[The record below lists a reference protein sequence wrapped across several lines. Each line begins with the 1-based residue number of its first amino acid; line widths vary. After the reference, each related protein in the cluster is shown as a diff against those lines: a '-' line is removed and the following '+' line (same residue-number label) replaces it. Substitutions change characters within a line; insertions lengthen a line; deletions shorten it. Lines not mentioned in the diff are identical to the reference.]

1 MFTGSANVAAGAI
14 DMDDA
19 QAMAEAFGPPEDFD
33 EGSQEVP
40 KIIKDMQSGGKR
52 GGTKGSTSR
61 SKMTPA
67 QKAKADAKKAKEAAA
82 AKAKRDKEKA
92 DAKAKRDAERE
103 AARKAKAEAKAA
115 GPDLSGF
122 VDGKAKVTSTL
133 KNIPLELLD
142 GIDGGDPVD
151 RSFVENVRTHGRI
164 FEPIIVRATEDGRF
178 NILAGKRRSQAA
190 RALEFATIPAVV
202 ESGDLSNDFII
213 GLTENY
219 ARSNNAIE
227 EYRMV
232 KALIDQ
238 YREQHGGDTGADDR
252 KAVAAISKAT
262 GMTVSQV
269 KKARGLERLV
279 PELVTA
285 VEEGAMAS
293 WSAQHASRMPVE
305 VQRQLVDT
313 LNREGKV
320 TVDDINVARRHRQ
333 HEAVKGI
340 VDGATE
346 TGQDMFN
353 TPDVEDDAGDNA
365 PAPTTR
371 VQKVARGV
379 TLCRE
384 ALDLF
389 NGLSSKSADE
399 QDAVA
404 LLTQIIEN
412 LTTSAG

>member
-19 QAMAEAFGPPEDFD
+19 QAMADAFGPPEDFD
-33 EGSQEVP
+33 EGSQEPRVVP
-40 KIIKDMQSGGKR
+40 PIIKEAQR
-52 GGTKGSTSR
+52 RTKGSTSKP
-61 SKMTPA
+61 KMTPA
-67 QKAKADAKKAKEAAA
+67 QKAKADAKKAKDAAA
-82 AKAKRDKEKA
+82 AKAKKDKERA
-92 DAKAKRDAERE
+92 DAKAKRDAER
-103 AARKAKAEAKAA
+103 AAAKEAKAAAKEA

-122 VDGKAKVTSTL
+122 VDTKAKVTSSL

-151 RSFVENVRTHGRI
+151 KQFVENVRTHGRI
-164 FEPIIVRATEDGRF
+164 FEPIIVRATDDGRF

-190 RALEFATIPAVV
+190 RALGFATIPAVV
-202 ESGDLSNDFII
+202 ETGDLSNDYII

-219 ARSNNAIE
+219 ARSNNAVE
-227 EYRMV
+227 EFRMV
-232 KALIDQ
+232 KALIEQ
-238 YREQHGGDTGADDR
+238 YRDQHDGDAGADDR
-252 KAVAAISKAT
+252 KAVAAIAKAT

-269 KKARGLERLV
+269 KKSRNLERLV

-313 LNREGKV
+313 LNQRGHV

-333 HEAVKGI
+333 HEAVKEI
-340 VDGATE
+340 VDGATD
-346 TGQDMFN
+346 TGQNMYE
-353 TPDVEDDAGDNA
+353 TPDVDDDGDA
-365 PAPTTR
+365 TPAPTTR

-379 TLCRE
+379 SLCQQ
-384 ALDLF
+384 ALALF
-389 NGLSSKSADE
+389 EGLSSRSADE
-399 QDAVA
+399 DDAVA
-404 LLTQIIEN
+404 LLTQIVEN
-412 LTTSAG
+412 LTTAAG